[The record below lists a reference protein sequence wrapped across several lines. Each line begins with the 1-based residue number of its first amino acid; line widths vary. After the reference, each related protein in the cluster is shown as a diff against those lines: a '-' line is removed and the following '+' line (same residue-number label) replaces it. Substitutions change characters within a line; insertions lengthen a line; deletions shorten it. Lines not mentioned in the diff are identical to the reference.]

1 MKRAIF
7 AAIAVLAVL
16 AIGAS
21 AAPVI
26 AAHEDDF
33 KAIQKAVK
41 QNPAYEEGKEVHWF
55 KVLITDSKSNE
66 SKVKITL
73 PIALIE
79 LILSCDDTRHVK
91 VDGGK
96 CEVDL
101 KALWAELKKAGPM
114 ALIEIE
120 DDGAVIKVWL
130 E

>member
-1 MKRAIF
+1 MKKTIIAI
-7 AAIAVLAVL
+7 IAVLAITFL
-16 AIGAS
+16 
-21 AAPVI
+21 AAPVV
-26 AAHEDDF
+26 AANDNDF

-55 KVLITDSKSNE
+55 KVLITDRKSRE
-66 SKVKITL
+66 AKLKVTL

-79 LILSCDDTRHVK
+79 LILSCDETRHVK
-91 VDGGK
+91 IDDGK
-96 CEVDL
+96 CDVDL

-114 ALIEIE
+114 ALIELE